1 MTSKSLT
8 SPARKRQFGAE
19 RNTDPLSTVH
29 AVPSDGKITRGRLA
43 IVITVAAW
51 VIYVVYTIV
60 RQFLNNGTESFRF
73 TTEAIS
79 YLVVVTF
86 LTFSALMYLVARQGA
101 LQRFRDHVRVPRA
114 ELDKHF
120 AAEHQNMTVL
130 VPSYS
135 EEPAVVR
142 KTLWSAAL
150 QEYPALRVVLLLDDP
165 PRPSDPAV
173 AAQLEVSRGIAAGI
187 ADDLRE
193 PRERAVA
200 ALAAFERNH
209 AGAAASGSDAH
220 AAIAAATQSPEAAAA
235 ADTAAP
241 VSDEAVL
248 RLSDAYR
255 EAGWWLT
262 DMADDEERN
271 DHVDTFFVEQV
282 LGGLAHDLFVTADA
296 LDVAAVEHDAPTVER
311 MRELHNRLI
320 WIFSAEL
327 ETFERKRFASL
338 SHEANKA
345 MNLNAYIGLMGGRFR
360 REHGPDGDILRPVGP
375 DESADLE
382 VPDAGYL
389 LTLDA
394 DSLLLREYCLR
405 LVYFLEQPANERVAV
420 TQTPYSSFRGAPTR
434 IERLAGAST
443 DLQHIQHQGMTYY
456 GATFWVG
463 ANAVIRKRA
472 LEDIVEVETV
482 GGFEVRRYVQ
492 DRTVIE
498 DTESSVDLGLH
509 GWTLVNYPERL
520 SYSATPPDFGSLIVQ
535 RRRWANGGL
544 LILPKFWRQ
553 IRARKR
559 AGHPVGLGEIML
571 RVNYMASITWASF
584 GLVFLLAYP
593 YDSRLLSPVVLLA
606 ALPYF
611 IAMGS
616 DLRYSGYKFTD
627 IFRIYGFNLIL
638 LPVNLAGVFKS
649 LEQAISSKKIPFA
662 RTPKVRDRTAAP
674 LLYVVAPYAIVVFSV
689 LTFWR
694 DFGAQN
700 WGNAAFAALNA
711 SLATWAILA
720 DIGIVN
726 SMVDVWLGL
735 TKLLYVDRKKAE
747 LANAATGTAQDARTG
762 DHDSAAAGLV
772 GAGGG
777 GVEVAAGAS
786 AAASSAGA
794 SIGLGSTE
802 EAATADGATTAAG
815 ATTAGA
821 GSSGADWRSVLY
833 HGNPVEPGVAAGGSA
848 RRRRHSA
855 AVRPEPMTARERTR
869 GLHAGRLAEAAGA
882 VSGATSGGAS
892 APAANGSARAA
903 TRGDDGE
910 RSRSQERSAA

>member
-1 MTSKSLT
+1 MNISRPEGIMTSKSLT

-120 AAEHQNMTVL
+120 AADHQSMTVL

-209 AGAAASGSDAH
+209 AAA
-220 AAIAAATQSPEAAAA
+220 AAATQIAEAAAA
-235 ADTAAP
+235 ATAGP

-262 DMADDEERN
+262 DMADDEERH

-282 LGGLAHDLFVTADA
+282 LGGLAQDLFVTADA

-674 LLYVVAPYAIVVFSV
+674 RLYVVAPYAIVVFSV

-735 TKLLYVDRKKAE
+735 TKLLYVDRKKVD
-747 LANAATGTAQDARTG
+747 LTNAATASAQDARTG
-762 DHDSAAAGLV
+762 DRESAASDLV
-772 GAGGG
+772 GAD
-777 GVEVAAGAS
+777 GVGVGYGYGEAGASAMDSSAGSAAGAS
-786 AAASSAGA
+786 T
-794 SIGLGSTE
+794 GLGSTE
-802 EAATADGATTAAG
+802 EAAAADAATA
-815 ATTAGA
+815 
-821 GSSGADWRSVLY
+821 GADWRSVLY

-855 AVRPEPMTARERTR
+855 AVRPEPMTPRERTR
-869 GLHAGRLAEAAGA
+869 GLHAGRLPEASSA

-892 APAANGSARAA
+892 TAASNGSARAA